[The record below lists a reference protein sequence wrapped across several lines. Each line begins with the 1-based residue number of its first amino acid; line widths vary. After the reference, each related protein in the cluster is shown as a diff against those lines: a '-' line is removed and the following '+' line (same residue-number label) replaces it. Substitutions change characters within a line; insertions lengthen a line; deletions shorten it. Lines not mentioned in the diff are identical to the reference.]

1 MFSRLSDVFS
11 VLGRKKSHG
20 TTGTLWYNTTHI
32 ILYAVFMSKKKPEN
46 KSTETPFSPTIRNKK
61 AHFNYQI
68 LEKLEAGIALQGTEV
83 KTLRQGQANLEEA
96 FCRIRENELFLIGC
110 NIPVYA
116 HGNLMNH
123 DPLRIRKLL
132 VHKREIKKLQSK
144 VLQKGFTLIPLRIY
158 FLRGR
163 AKVEVAV
170 AQGKTFADKRE
181 KIRDRDVK
189 RDVQRQMRKYNK

>member
-1 MFSRLSDVFS
+1 
-11 VLGRKKSHG
+11 
-20 TTGTLWYNTTHI
+20 
-32 ILYAVFMSKKKPEN
+32 MSKKKNEN
-46 KSTETPFSPTIRNKK
+46 KTAESSYSPTMKNKK

-83 KTLRQGQANLEEA
+83 KSLREGQANLEEA
-96 FCRIRENELFLIGC
+96 FCRIRDGELFLIGC

-123 DPLRIRKLL
+123 EPLRTRKLL
-132 VHKREIKKLQSK
+132 VHKRELKKLQCK

-158 FLRGR
+158 FVRGL
-163 AKVEVAV
+163 AKVEVAT
-170 AQGKTFADKRE
+170 AQGKSFADKRD

-189 RDVQRQMRKYNK
+189 RDVQRAMRRYKR